1 MINVMYR
8 KIVLLVGILFFSFNV
23 YAQTKFGLNEQECKE
38 NLSMFREYY
47 KQKNYTDAYN
57 PWMWAFKNCPESSQ
71 NIYKNGPK
79 IIKQKIIANDLENK
93 SAYIDT
99 LMMIFDK
106 RIQYF
111 GKEGYVLGLK
121 GYELVSVD
129 KNRSEEALRYLN
141 QSLDLEGNNSSV
153 QAVYGYMRAIV
164 NLEKSGVKEKSDV
177 LEAYNRVS
185 EVIDFNINS
194 QSKSAKFFI
203 KFAPKIEALFTPYAN
218 CDDLLALFSKK
229 FDSTIDNIKLLKR
242 ITKLLS
248 EKGCTDS
255 ELYFNVSSRLYD
267 IDPSALAAYQ
277 MCKMSISKD
286 KKDKAIEYAKKALE
300 LEEDQKIRAKYY
312 LALADAYRASFLYS
326 KARAAVYDALDLR
339 KGWGEA
345 YLSLGSIY
353 VSGIKICDTDFEKQT
368 VYWVAVDAFKKALL
382 DDETKERASKSINTY
397 SKYFPTKEACFFNGV
412 TADSKYTVGCW
423 IDRTT
428 IVRTID

>member
-1 MINVMYR
+1 
-8 KIVLLVGILFFSFNV
+8 
-23 YAQTKFGLNEQECKE
+23 
-38 NLSMFREYY
+38 
-47 KQKNYTDAYN
+47 
-57 PWMWAFKNCPESSQ
+57 
-71 NIYKNGPK
+71 
-79 IIKQKIIANDLENK
+79 
-93 SAYIDT
+93 
-99 LMMIFDK
+99 
-106 RIQYF
+106 
-111 GKEGYVLGLK
+111 
-121 GYELVSVD
+121 
-129 KNRSEEALRYLN
+129 
-141 QSLDLEGNNSSV
+141 
-153 QAVYGYMRAIV
+153 
-164 NLEKSGVKEKSDV
+164 
-177 LEAYNRVS
+177 
-185 EVIDFNINS
+185 
-194 QSKSAKFFI
+194 
-203 KFAPKIEALFTPYAN
+203 
-218 CDDLLALFSKK
+218 
-229 FDSTIDNIKLLKR
+229 
-242 ITKLLS
+242 
-248 EKGCTDS
+248 
-255 ELYFNVSSRLYD
+255 
-267 IDPSALAAYQ
+267 

-412 TADSKYTVGCW
+412 TVDSKYTVGCW